1 VFLSERLIDTRGG
14 GEGAFYIFPLPK
26 LNITYSNQPGQ
37 QIGYSS
43 DILLT
48 HMAMGPRLRQGD
60 VPLRTFRCGITVPPA
75 TLHGTTEGLSTA
87 LPPSSPDPAL
97 PLQDNR
103 TGQVQDISAG
113 RTRPSTHEN
122 GATTAPAAAQPEPEI
137 WNWMQRVGCVLGIL
151 GTFVAIIYFV
161 FPYRAAITANQLAT
175 NGIALANVAN
185 GWTRWTQCTAPG
197 SVSIQITTYVRIDL
211 LKRMMR

>member
-1 VFLSERLIDTRGG
+1 MT
-14 GEGAFYIFPLPK
+14 
-26 LNITYSNQPGQ
+26 T
-37 QIGYSS
+37 
-43 DILLT
+43 
-48 HMAMGPRLRQGD
+48 GPRLRQGD
-60 VPLRTFRCGITVPPA
+60 VPLRNLRCDIAVPPA
-75 TLHGTTEGLSTA
+75 TLYGTAEGLSTA
-87 LPPSSPDPAL
+87 LPPSSPDPGL

-103 TGQVQDISAG
+103 TGQIQNISAG

-137 WNWMQRVGCVLGIL
+137 WNWMQRVGGVLGIL
-151 GTFVAIIYFV
+151 GTIAAIINFV

-185 GWTRWTQCTAPG
+185 GWTRWAQCIAPG
-197 SVSIQITTYVRIDL
+197 SVSIQIATSVRIDL